1 MRDAQDNL
9 QTTLP
14 SSRVGQNHALVHDSS
29 EAYSSNKHEASNST
43 NPCDS
48 ECMSLISNAA
58 SRGEQFLAAMP
69 DVIHHSAPQ
78 SAARQRR
85 FHVAVDLVD
94 GGHHPAFGCERGVT
108 HPDVAS
114 GTATPGDERTER
126 FRALDLQLAIAAYS
140 RRLDE
145 AERES
150 ARRPAALLDVE
161 ILIAPTARSARLA
174 LRELELATPSV
185 PTTLRYVGTPAGLAC
200 LAADIRAAGVAD
212 GVTLLPLANAG
223 TVELLAE
230 VTVPALNRAGLVGS
244 DTASSLVADL
254 DGTAAA

>member
-1 MRDAQDNL
+1 M
-9 QTTLP
+9 
-14 SSRVGQNHALVHDSS
+14 
-29 EAYSSNKHEASNST
+29 

-48 ECMSLISNAA
+48 ECMSPISNAA
-58 SRGEQFLAAMP
+58 SHGEQFLTAMP
-69 DVIHHSAPQ
+69 DVVHHSTPR
-78 SAARQRR
+78 SAVRQRR
-85 FHVAVDLVD
+85 LHVAVNLVD
-94 GGHHPAFGCERGVT
+94 GGYHPAFGYECSDT

-114 GTATPGDERTER
+114 RTVTPGDERTER
-126 FRALDLQLAIAAYS
+126 FRALDLQLATAAYS

-145 AERES
+145 AEHES

-174 LRELELATPSV
+174 LRELEAATPSS

-230 VTVPALNRAGLVGS
+230 VTVPALHRAGLVGS
-244 DTASSLVADL
+244 DAASSLVAAL
-254 DGTAAA
+254 DGIAAA